1 MVTMPSR
8 SADAKEARAT
18 KERAALLFIEQ
29 FRNRNSDSPNEG
41 NGDEYGVPDG
51 GPRYK
56 AYTLGNFRNIPQ
68 VKEHLSEDQ
77 IFAIDVVARVLPFK
91 TNSYVVDELIDWS
104 AVPDDPIFVLNFPR
118 KEMLEPRHF
127 DEMAALVRRDAPK
140 AEIDALANR
149 IRMRLNPH
157 PAGQMEHNVPEINGT
172 KLTGMQHKY
181 RETVLFFPSNGQT
194 CHAYCTFCF
203 RWPQFVGMDELKFAM
218 KETELLIE
226 YLKAHPEVS
235 DVLFTGGDPMVMRTK
250 NLERYIR
257 PLLEADLPNLRT
269 IRIGT
274 KALGY
279 WPYRFTTDED
289 ADDVLQLFRDV
300 SDAGIHLAIMA
311 HFNHGRE
318 LSTKAVEDAIRK
330 IKQTG
335 AEIRTQSP
343 LMRNINDDPKVWS
356 EMWRRQV
363 DLGCIPYYM
372 FIARDTG
379 AQEYFSVPLVRA
391 WEIFREAYS
400 SVSGVCRTVRG
411 PSMSADPGKVQVLGV
426 TEIGDRKVLTLRMLQ
441 GRNPDWALRPFFAEY
456 DASAVWLSDLRPAF
470 GEQEFF
476 WERELQ
482 EAYSADAREPASTT

>member
-1 MVTMPSR
+1 MVTLPSR
-8 SADAKEARAT
+8 SADADEERTAQ
-18 KERAALLFIEQ
+18 ERAPLLFIEQ
-29 FRNRNSDSPNEG
+29 FRNRNVPRPNAAG
-41 NGDEYGVPDG
+41 ADEFGVPDG
-51 GPRYK
+51 GRRYK
-56 AYTLGNFRNIPQ
+56 AYTLGNFRDIPQ
-68 VKEHLSEDQ
+68 LKDHLSEDQ

-91 TNSYVVDELIDWS
+91 TNSYVVDELIDWND
-104 AVPDDPIFVLNFPR
+104 VPDDPIFVLNFPR
-118 KEMLEPRHF
+118 REMLEPQHF
-127 DEMAALVRRDAPK
+127 NEMAALVRRDAPK
-140 AEIDALANR
+140 EEIDAVANR
-149 IRMRLNPH
+149 IRLSLNPH
-157 PAGQMEHNVPEINGT
+157 PAGQMEHNVPQINGM

-218 KETELLIE
+218 RETELLVA
-226 YLKAHPEVS
+226 YLRAHPEVT

-250 NLERYIR
+250 NLQRYIR

-289 ADDVLQLFRDV
+289 ADDVLDLFREV
-300 SDAGIHLAIMA
+300 SDAGIHLAVMA

-318 LSTKAVEDAIRK
+318 LSTKAVEEAIRN
-330 IKQTG
+330 IKRTG

-343 LMRNINDDPKVWS
+343 LMRDINDDPRVWA

-379 AQEYFSVPLVRA
+379 AQQYFSVPLVRA
-391 WEIFREAYS
+391 WEIFREAYA

-426 TEIGDRKVLTLRMLQ
+426 AEAGGRKVLTLRMLQ
-441 GRNPDWALRPFFAEY
+441 GRDPDWAMRPFFAEY
-456 DASAVWLSDLRPAF
+456 DPSAIWLSDLRPAF
-470 GEQEFF
+470 GEREFF
-476 WERELQ
+476 WERALQ
-482 EAYSADAREPASTT
+482 ETYASDAREPAGVN

>member
-8 SADAKEARAT
+8 SADTEEARAT

-29 FRNRNSDSPNEG
+29 FRNRNGDRPNEG

-56 AYTLGNFRNIPQ
+56 AYMLGNFRNIRQ
-68 VKEHLSEDQ
+68 VKEHLSEEQ

-91 TNSYVVDELIDWS
+91 TNSYVVDELIDWDD
-104 AVPDDPIFVLNFPR
+104 VPNDPIFVLNFPQ

-149 IRMRLNPH
+149 IRLQLNPH

-218 KETELLIE
+218 RETELLVE

-257 PLLEADLPNLRT
+257 P
-269 IRIGT
+269 
-274 KALGY
+274 
-279 WPYRFTTDED
+279 
-289 ADDVLQLFRDV
+289 
-300 SDAGIHLAIMA
+300 
-311 HFNHGRE
+311 
-318 LSTKAVEDAIRK
+318 
-330 IKQTG
+330 
-335 AEIRTQSP
+335 
-343 LMRNINDDPKVWS
+343 
-356 EMWRRQV
+356 
-363 DLGCIPYYM
+363 
-372 FIARDTG
+372 
-379 AQEYFSVPLVRA
+379 
-391 WEIFREAYS
+391 
-400 SVSGVCRTVRG
+400 
-411 PSMSADPGKVQVLGV
+411 
-426 TEIGDRKVLTLRMLQ
+426 
-441 GRNPDWALRPFFAEY
+441 
-456 DASAVWLSDLRPAF
+456 
-470 GEQEFF
+470 
-476 WERELQ
+476 
-482 EAYSADAREPASTT
+482 